1 VGLIIFPAIDLRN
14 GKVVRLRQG
23 DPAAQTVF
31 SDDPVARA
39 RAWESA
45 GAKWLHIVNLDGALV
60 REATGNADTEG
71 QSGAA
76 ASLPVNLQVLASIC
90 SATTV
95 PIQFGGGIRTVG
107 DAAVALGLGAT
118 RVILGTVAVENPAV
132 IAAVLDRFGPER
144 VVVALDAR
152 GGKVSTHG
160 WQTVSPVDVLGA
172 ARQMRSMGV
181 LRALFTDVARDGM
194 LAGVNVAA
202 TVELVR
208 SSGLGVI
215 ASGGV
220 ATLDDIRRLAAYCQ
234 EGVEGVVIGQAI
246 YTGALDL
253 AAAIAAGLEQVGQR
267 ISEAS

>member
-1 VGLIIFPAIDLRN
+1 MSLIIFPAIDLRN

-39 RAWESA
+39 RSWESA
-45 GAKWLHIVNLDGALV
+45 GATWLHIVNLDGALR
-60 REATGNADTEG
+60 REE
-71 QSGAA
+71 SEEA
-76 ASLPVNLQVLASIC
+76 ASVGQGGAVGSPHINLQVLAAIR
-90 SATTV
+90 AVTTV
-95 PIQFGGGIRTVG
+95 PIQFGGGIRTVR
-107 DAAVALGLGAT
+107 DVEVALDLGAT
-118 RVILGTVAVENPAV
+118 RVIVGTVAVDRPAV
-132 IAAVLDRFGPER
+132 VAAALERFGPER

-152 GGKVSTHG
+152 GGMVSTHG
-160 WQTVSPVDVLGA
+160 WQTVSPVDVLSA

-194 LAGVNVAA
+194 LAGVNVTA
-202 TVELVR
+202 TVELAR

-220 ATLDDIRRLAAYCQ
+220 ANLDDIRSLAACSR
-234 EGVEGVVIGQAI
+234 EGVEGVVVGQAI

-253 AAAIAAGLEQVGQR
+253 AAAIAAGL
-267 ISEAS
+267 A

>member
-23 DPAAQTVF
+23 NPAAQTVF

-39 RAWESA
+39 RFWESA
-45 GAKWLHIVNLDGALV
+45 GAKWLHIVNLNGAF
-60 REATGNADTEG
+60 RQEETGDAGAQGQRVAAD
-71 QSGAA
+71 
-76 ASLPVNLQVLASIC
+76 SLPVNLQVLAAIR
-90 SATTV
+90 AVTTV
-95 PIQFGGGIRTVG
+95 PIQFGGGIRTVH
-107 DAAVALGLGAT
+107 DATVALSLGAT
-118 RVILGTVAVENPAV
+118 RVILGTVAVDSPAV
-132 IAAVLDRFGPER
+132 VEDALDRLGPEQ

-160 WQTVSPVDVLGA
+160 WQTVSSVEVLAA

-181 LRALFTDVARDGM
+181 LRVLYTDVARDGM
-194 LAGVNVAA
+194 LAGANVVA
-202 TVELVR
+202 TVELAR

-220 ATLDDIRRLAAYCQ
+220 ATLDDIRSLAAHAE
-234 EGVEGVVIGQAI
+234 EGVEGVVVGQAI

-253 AAAIAAGLEQVGQR
+253 AAAIVAGLE
-267 ISEAS
+267 